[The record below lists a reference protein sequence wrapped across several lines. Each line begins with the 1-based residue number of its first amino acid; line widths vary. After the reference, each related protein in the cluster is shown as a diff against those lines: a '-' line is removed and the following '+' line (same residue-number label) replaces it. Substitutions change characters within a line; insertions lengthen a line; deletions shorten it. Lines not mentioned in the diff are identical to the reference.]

1 MNEDERS
8 TNGRMNRHEFSFAGY
23 TADRVFISKPKKR
36 AKQKNAEPGVLFS
49 RLETAM
55 MRLWIWYVLSWMLI
69 RLQAVVLGPV
79 VLLMFWRWSQIT
91 IITTTSTVTIATKS
105 LMPPEWKQII
115 PSLFVVV
122 FILSVFFSFVRKTS
136 FPYVVFSYN
145 FCMDFKT
152 SNQVINELRLYQT
165 IRNRQL
171 YIVLNSCL
179 YDGGRCGLSGC
190 PHR

>member
-1 MNEDERS
+1 MIFPLKYQVSSYERRR
-8 TNGRMNRHEFSFAGY
+8 TIGRTDGWIDMSSVLQDTPLTGFLYQNQ
-23 TADRVFISKPKKR
+23 KR
-36 AKQKNAEPGVLFS
+36 GAKQKNAEPGILFS

-122 FILSVFFSFVRKTS
+122 FIFSVFFFSFVRKTS
-136 FPYVVFSYN
+136 FPYMLFFHIIFVWT
-145 FCMDFKT
+145 FK
-152 SNQVINELRLYQT
+152 QA
-165 IRNRQL
+165 IR
-171 YIVLNSCL
+171 
-179 YDGGRCGLSGC
+179 
-190 PHR
+190 